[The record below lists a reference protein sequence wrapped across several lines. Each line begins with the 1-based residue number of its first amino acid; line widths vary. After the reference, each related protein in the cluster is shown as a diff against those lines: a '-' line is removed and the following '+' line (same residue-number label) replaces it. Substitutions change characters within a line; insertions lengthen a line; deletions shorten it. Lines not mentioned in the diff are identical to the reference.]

1 MGVQEL
7 GHRGPQP
14 RGRLRQDLQD
24 DLDQCLP
31 SRTSPHISPKSHRNL
46 PSNLYVVLYKFLPR
60 RPDELGLPAGSTVT
74 ILDTSDQ
81 DWWRGRCSITGQLG
95 FLPATYLARLLPGER
110 VHRVSQPCSLTTL
123 TGEIQS
129 LTRDQIMIEL
139 SSECQDPRSSADVMV
154 RTGESSCSVRGLV
167 PLRYLLQVWKTSQPP
182 RSRSASYRPAQVL
195 AAIAPCLLTLHVM
208 TLSYLL
214 MNNLWHMLMLLYI
227 LDQ

>member
-31 SRTSPHISPKSHRNL
+31 SRTSPHISPKSHRSL

-167 PLRYLLQVWKTSQPP
+167 PLRYLLQV
-182 RSRSASYRPAQVL
+182 
-195 AAIAPCLLTLHVM
+195 
-208 TLSYLL
+208 
-214 MNNLWHMLMLLYI
+214 
-227 LDQ
+227 